1 MVGCTVNVKV
11 PEAATVKQL
20 RIVILV
26 KCLENRHLQQVEDAV
41 VSLSATER
49 YEKLKSEII
58 RKLADSDSTRMRK
71 LLESEEM
78 GERKPSQFYQYLGK
92 LTRHVASPVGV
103 FEASTG
109 KFDQDEEIY

>member
-11 PEAATVKQL
+11 PTVNVNVPEATTVKQL
-20 RIVILV
+20 RRYIRDSRQMSR
-26 KCLENRHLQQVEDAV
+26 E
-41 VSLSATER
+41 SAPAASR
-49 YEKLKSEII
+49 GC
-58 RKLADSDSTRMRK
+58 SDSTRMRK

-103 FEASTG
+103 FEASSTG
-109 KFDQDEEIY
+109 MFSFRGPVVVDHWSS